1 MSKKR
6 KHNSKK
12 TGNKLSARQLRDE
25 ILKLFRRHPKKQLN
39 PKQVSRKL
47 KVANNSDSVSDAM
60 EKLAES
66 NELRPTGDYRFKLN
80 RQDHAAQNNSEHH
93 IGIVDMTR
101 SGDAYIVCEKLEDDV
116 HVSSKYL
123 HTAMNGDKVKIR
135 TWTPRGRRKAEGEVL
150 EVVERA
156 RDHYIGTLWKYPK
169 HAVVTIDIVPPMDVE
184 VRLDNVPNAA
194 DEDRVVV
201 RIDEWPDGHKHN
213 PKGTI
218 TTVLGKAGSHDI
230 EMKTI
235 LINNGFELDFPDD
248 VMREA
253 EYLPGRI
260 SEQEI
265 ERRLDLRDVTT
276 LTVDPDDAKDFDDA
290 LSIRELDNGEL
301 EIGIHIAD
309 VTHYVREGTP
319 LDKEALKRST
329 SVYLVD
335 RVLPMLPER
344 LSNDLCSLRP
354 NVDRLAF
361 SAIFVFDKNF
371 KILNRWFGKT
381 VIHSDQRF
389 TYDEAQL
396 RIEGKEE
403 HLKKEIQQL
412 AKIARHLR
420 KQRYKQGAINFE
432 TDEVKFRLD
441 EDGAPVE
448 VFVKERK
455 EAHMLI
461 EDFMLLANKE
471 VAMYIAMKGRDQEI
485 PFVYRVHDEP
495 DPDRVAELARFAREM
510 GFDMN
515 ISSPEEIARSYNRLA
530 KETEKKPDLKLL
542 SPIAIRTMSKAAY
555 TSDNI
560 GHYGLGF
567 DYYTHFTSPIRRYS
581 DVLSHRLL
589 EPNIGHDKFYRTS
602 KAKLEEQCKHVSKME
617 RNAISAERESIKYKQ
632 VEYIE
637 KHIGEEFEG
646 LISGIM
652 DRGFFVE
659 LTGSMIEGMVPF
671 ETLDE
676 PFEVA
681 DSRLRMKGRYSG
693 EEYKMGQKV
702 RVRIAR
708 ADLVKRQIEMEWVRE
723 AQSGSNGQQKNKGKG
738 KGKGSGRQG
747 GGQRSG
753 NKRKQRN

>member
-1 MSKKR
+1 MSKNR
-6 KHNSKK
+6 KNKSKK

-25 ILKLFRRHPKKQLN
+25 VLKLFRRHPKKQLN
-39 PKQVSRKL
+39 PKQVARKL
-47 KVANNSDSVSDAM
+47 KVENNRDSIQDAM
-60 EKLAES
+60 EKLAEKK
-66 NELRPTGDYRFKLN
+66 EIRPLGDYKFSLN
-80 RQDHAAQNNSEHH
+80 RQDHAAQQNNKFYE
-93 IGIVDMTR
+93 GEVDMTR
-101 SGDAYIVCEKLEDDV
+101 SGDAYIICEGLENDV

-123 HTAMNGDKVKIR
+123 NTALNGDRVKLR
-135 TWTPRGRRKAEGEVL
+135 VWTPRGRRKPEGEVV
-150 EVVERA
+150 EVLQRA

-169 HAVVTIDIVPPMDVE
+169 HAVVTIDIVPPLDVE
-184 VRLDNVPNAA
+184 IELKDSPNAH

-201 RIDEWPDGHKHN
+201 RIDEWPEGHKHN

-235 LINNGFELDFPDD
+235 LINNGFDLEFPED

-253 EYLPGRI
+253 EYLPARI
-260 SEQEI
+260 SNQEI
-265 ERRLDLRDVTT
+265 ERRRDMRDITT
-276 LTVDPDDAKDFDDA
+276 FTVDPDDAKDFDDA
-290 LSIRELDNGEL
+290 LSVRELENGEL
-301 EIGIHIAD
+301 EIGVHIAD
-309 VTHYVREGTP
+309 VTHYVRKDTP
-319 LDKEALKRST
+319 LDKEAYRRST

-361 SAIFVFDKNF
+361 SAVFVFSKNM
-371 KILNRWFGKT
+371 KIMNRWFGKT

-389 TYDEAQL
+389 TYNDAQL

-403 HLKKEIQQL
+403 HLKDEVQKL
-412 AKIARHLR
+412 AKIARHMR

-441 EDGAPVE
+441 EDGSPVE

-461 EDFMLLANKE
+461 EDFMLLANRE
-471 VAMYIAMKGRDQEI
+471 VATFISMKGRDEEI
-485 PFVYRVHDEP
+485 PYVYRVHDEP
-495 DPDRVAELARFAREM
+495 DPDKVAELARFSREM

-515 ISSPEEIARSYNRLA
+515 ISSPEEVARSYNRLA
-530 KETEKKPDLKLL
+530 KETEQRPDLKLL

-555 TSDNI
+555 TTENI

-581 DVLSHRLL
+581 DVLAHRIL
-589 EPNIGHDKFYRTS
+589 EPNLETGKAYRTS
-602 KAKLEEQCKHVSKME
+602 KAYLEEQCKHVSKQE
-617 RNAISAERESIKYKQ
+617 RNAVSAERESVKYKQ

-637 KHIGEEFEG
+637 KHVGEVFEG

-659 LTGSMIEGMVPF
+659 LMDSMIEGMVPF

-676 PFEVA
+676 PFNVA
-681 DSRLRMKGRYSG
+681 DSRLRMTGRYSNQ
-693 EEYKMGQKV
+693 EYKMGQKV
-702 RVRIAR
+702 QVRIAR
-708 ADLVKRQIEMEWVRE
+708 ADLAKRQIEMEWIRE
-723 AQSGSNGQQKNKGKG
+723 EKAQHNGKPGSKNK
-738 KGKGSGRQG
+738 SRQ
-747 GGQRSG
+747 RHS
-753 NKRKQRN
+753 KKQ

>member
-1 MSKKR
+1 MSKNNKQ
-6 KHNSKK
+6 KSKK

-39 PKQVSRKL
+39 PKQVVRKL
-47 KVANNSDSVSDAM
+47 KVANNRDSVEDAL
-60 EKLAES
+60 EKLS
-66 NELRPTGDYRFKLN
+66 NKKEIQPLGDYKFALN
-80 RQDHAAQNNSEHH
+80 REDHAAQNNSKHH
-93 IGIVDMTR
+93 EGEVDMTR
-101 SGDAYIVCEKLEDDV
+101 SGDAYIICKGLENDV
-116 HVSSKYL
+116 HVSAKYL
-123 HTAMNGDKVKIR
+123 NTALNGDRVKLR
-135 TWTPRGRRKAEGEVL
+135 VWTPRGRRKPEGEVV
-150 EVVERA
+150 EVLERA
-156 RDHYIGTLWKYPK
+156 RDHYIGTLWKYPN
-169 HAVVTIDIVPPMDVE
+169 HAVVTIDVVPPLDVE
-184 VRLDNVPNAA
+184 VNLKDTPNAN

-201 RIDEWPDGHKHN
+201 RIDEWPQGHKQN

-235 LINNGFELDFPDD
+235 LINNGFELEFPED

-253 EYLPGRI
+253 EYLPARI
-260 SEQEI
+260 SPQEI
-265 ERRLDLRDVTT
+265 EHRRDMRDVTT
-276 LTVDPDDAKDFDDA
+276 FTVDPDDAKDFDDA
-290 LSIRELDNGEL
+290 LSIRELENGEL
-301 EIGIHIAD
+301 EIGVHIAD
-309 VTHYVREGTP
+309 VTHYVRKDTP
-319 LDKEALKRST
+319 LDKEGYKRST

-361 SAIFVFDKNF
+361 SAIFVFNKNM
-371 KILNRWFGKT
+371 KIIDRWFGKT

-389 TYDEAQL
+389 TYDDAQQ
-396 RIEGKEE
+396 RIEGKEN
-403 HLKKEIQQL
+403 HLKKEVQQL
-412 AKIARHLR
+412 AKIARYMR

-441 EDGAPVE
+441 EDGSPVE

-471 VAMYIAMKGRDQEI
+471 VAAYISRKGKDQEI
-485 PFVYRVHDEP
+485 PFVYRVHEEP
-495 DPDRVAELARFAREM
+495 DPDRVEELARFAREM

-515 ISSPEEIARSYNRLA
+515 VSSPDEIARSYNRLA
-530 KETEKKPDLKLL
+530 EETKKKPDLKLL
-542 SPIAIRTMSKAAY
+542 SPIAIRTMSKAVY
-555 TSDNI
+555 TTDNI

-567 DYYTHFTSPIRRYS
+567 EHYTHFTSPIRRYS

-589 EPNIGHDKFYRTS
+589 EANLEKGKAYRTS
-602 KAKLEEQCKHVSKME
+602 KAHLEEQCQHVSKQE
-617 RNAISAERESIKYKQ
+617 RNAVSAERESIKYKQ

-637 KHIGEEFEG
+637 RHIGEEFEG

-652 DRGFFVE
+652 DSGFFVE
-659 LTGSMIEGMVPF
+659 LMDSLIEGMVPF

-676 PFEVA
+676 PFDVA
-681 DSRLRMKGRYSG
+681 DSRLRMVGRYSNK
-693 EEYKMGQKV
+693 EYKMGQQV

-708 ADLVKRQIEMEWVRE
+708 ADLVKRQIEMAWIRKD
-723 AQSGSNGQQKNKGKG
+723 AAKSNGKG
-738 KGKGSGRQG
+738 KQQQKR
-747 GGQRSG
+747 RPR
-753 NKRKQRN
+753 NKK